1 MLTNSIITSSTADGV
16 PVPPPRRARLENLNK
31 ENLYEAF
38 PSLNTQCSVRSRVL
52 EDEEVAKQRQE
63 LVRSKSPA
71 ELSEI
76 HGLDDIPVPGFVSD
90 SLKKIRTRSTE
101 RYGVSQLMFILYLS

>member
-1 MLTNSIITSSTADGV
+1 MLINSIITNSTADGV

-76 HGLDDIPVPGFVSD
+76 HGLDDIPVPGFVEHSMD
-90 SLKKIRTRSTE
+90 SLKKMRTRSSE
-101 RYGVSQLMFILYLS
+101 R